1 MSVAI
6 RLQRQGRKNRPFY
19 HIVVTDKRKKRDGRF
34 IEKVG
39 YYDPLANPSAIK
51 VNDEKVSYWYKK
63 GAQLSN
69 TVSVLLKKLN
79 IKLTREIISSSTSTS
94 K

>member
-6 RLQRQGRKNRPFY
+6 RLQRQGRRNRPFY
-19 HIVVTDKRKKRDGRF
+19 HMVVTAKRNKRDGRF
-34 IEKVG
+34 IEKLG

-51 VNDEKVSYWYKK
+51 VNDQKVSYWYGK

-79 IKLTREIISSSTSTS
+79 IKLTREVIES
-94 K
+94 KPAK